1 MESIDEARHLL
12 ANIQKNWLLI
22 LDNADDPEFDYQ
34 IYFPSGTWG
43 TIIMTSRVVDT
54 HHYQTVGT
62 ERLASLD
69 EGDSL
74 GLLFKVA
81 KIPSESWSSQEQ
93 AAKEVIKT
101 LGHHTLA
108 LIQAGAY
115 IAKGHCSMEEF
126 PGVFQGQRERLL
138 NFRPKQAQSRYSDVF
153 TTFEATAS
161 MLKSSGTT
169 EASDAL
175 CLLEVVSMLHF
186 SEIPMQIFEDAWKGS
201 QEIIEAGPKKDYDIR
216 DLSEWHVSQ
225 LPEFLREVMD
235 KWDPFRLREASH
247 LLASLSLITESTRD
261 GFLEISM
268 HSLVHAWVKDRLSSE
283 ERNRVWSMTGS
294 ILALSFYISSFW
306 KPYYRQLQPHAH
318 IYVNLYVNR
327 MYSLNQNRSIAKM
340 ILWCGWGL
348 HGMRE
353 DTLVAELLKRL
364 FAELRIDPS
373 YPSLESMELLDLY
386 DLQGRTLYRLEDYKQ
401 AVQLFEQIF
410 HIRQTTLAEDH
421 SVRLTAQHDLATA
434 YLENG
439 QIVQAVQSF
448 EHIIDKARQKL
459 AEDDSYL
466 LAYQHELARAYEMNG
481 QINEAI
487 QLLEHVVNVQNITLT
502 EDYPNRLTSQLVL
515 ARAYRKNDR
524 IREAI
529 QLLEHVVKIRRT
541 TLIESHSDRLTSEHE
556 LAVAYHANNQ
566 VEKAVQLFEHII
578 KIKESK
584 LTEDDSSLLRSQ
596 HELAVAYKA
605 NDQIEKAVQLL
616 EHVVKIDESTLAEDD
631 SSRLRSQHELA
642 VAYEANDQIEK
653 SVQLLEHVVNIR
665 KTTLTED
672 HPELLASED
681 WLVAAYRANGQI
693 REATQ
698 LLEHLNQ
705 IVGTSLDLDDYK

>member
-1 MESIDEARHLL
+1 VESIDEARHLL

-115 IAKGHCSMEEF
+115 IAKGHCSMEDF
-126 PGVFQGQRERLL
+126 PGVFRRQRERLL
-138 NFRPKQAQSRYSDVF
+138 KFRPKQAQSRYSDVF

-161 MLKSSGTT
+161 MLKYSGTT

-186 SEIPMQIFEDAWKGS
+186 SEIPMQVFEDAWKGS
-201 QEIIEAGPKKDYDIR
+201 QKIIEAGPKKDSDIR

-225 LPEFLREVMD
+225 LPEFLRDVMD
-235 KWDPFRLREASH
+235 EWDPFRLREASH

-261 GFLEISM
+261 GFPEISM

-294 ILALSFYISSFW
+294 TLALSFYTSTPW
-306 KPYYRQLQPHAH
+306 RPYYRQLQPHAH
-318 IYVNLYVNR
+318 TYVDLYVNR
-327 MYSLNQNRSIAKM
+327 MYSLNQNRSIAQM
-340 ILWCGWGL
+340 ILMCGWVL
-348 HGMRE
+348 YWMRE

-373 YPSLESMELLDLY
+373 HPSLESVGLLDLY
-386 DLQGRTLYRLEDYKQ
+386 DLQGRSLYHLGHFKQ
-401 AVQLFEQIF
+401 AVQLGEQIF
-410 HIRQTTLAEDH
+410 HIRETTLAEDH
-421 SVRLTAQHDLATA
+421 PERLTAQLDLASA

-448 EHIIDKARQKL
+448 EQIVDKARQKL
-459 AEDDSYL
+459 PEDDYKL
-466 LAYQHELARAYEMNG
+466 LACQHELARAYEMNG

-487 QLLEHVVNVQNITLT
+487 QLLEHVVNVKKITLT
-502 EDYPNRLTSQLVL
+502 EDLPDQLTSQLVL

-541 TLIESHSDRLTSEHE
+541 TVIESHPTQLESEQE
-556 LAVAYHANNQ
+556 LALAYKANDQ
-566 VEKAVQLFEHII
+566 IEEAVQLLEHVV

-584 LTEDDSSLLRSQ
+584 LAEDDSRLLRSQ

-605 NDQIEKAVQLL
+605 NDQIEKAVQLF
-616 EHVVKIDESTLAEDD
+616 
-631 SSRLRSQHELA
+631 
-642 VAYEANDQIEK
+642 
-653 SVQLLEHVVNIR
+653 EHVVNIR

-672 HPELLASED
+672 HPELLASEL
-681 WLVAAYRANGQI
+681 WLVIAFKANGQI

-705 IVGTSLDLDDYK
+705 IEGKSRHLDGFE